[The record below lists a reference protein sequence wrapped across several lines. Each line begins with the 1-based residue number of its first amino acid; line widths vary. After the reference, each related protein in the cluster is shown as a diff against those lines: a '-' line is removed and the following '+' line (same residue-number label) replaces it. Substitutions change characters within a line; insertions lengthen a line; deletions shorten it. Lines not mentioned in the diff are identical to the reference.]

1 MECRRGRQVEATNTR
16 NNSLSSVSS
25 LCTSYLL
32 VQVIL
37 FEHVFVA
44 LQYINLSCETM
55 NISNLDAPGDPN
67 TPCRGIMFLL
77 QLYYHASNRREY

>member
-1 MECRRGRQVEATNTR
+1 MEGRRSKIGRSTR
-16 NNSLSSVSS
+16 RHADNFI
-25 LCTSYLL
+25 
-32 VQVIL
+32 VITHRSEGGL

-67 TPCRGIMFLL
+67 TPCRGIMFLP